1 MLYNCNNYKNL
12 ALQGYCESFNIKTN
26 NIFGSINIVTIIYN
40 IDGNEIK
47 LFDDN
52 FVKNN
57 KDNFYL
63 LIEGKKENLCSKWKI
78 NKTDKELL
86 IIKLIEI
93 KTITDMSNMFSH
105 CISLKN
111 SPDIYKWDTKNVIDM
126 SGMFYKCSSLKSL
139 PDITKW
145 DIKKV
150 LKNLVS

>member
-1 MLYNCNNYKNL
+1 M
-12 ALQGYCESFNIKTN
+12 
-26 NIFGSINIVTIIYN
+26 TIIYN

-93 KTITDMSNMFSH
+93 KTITDMSNMFSY

-111 SPDIYKWDTKNVIDM
+111 LPDIYKWDTKNVIDM
-126 SGMFYKCSSLKSL
+126 SGMFYKCYH
-139 PDITKW
+139 
-145 DIKKV
+145 
-150 LKNLVS
+150 